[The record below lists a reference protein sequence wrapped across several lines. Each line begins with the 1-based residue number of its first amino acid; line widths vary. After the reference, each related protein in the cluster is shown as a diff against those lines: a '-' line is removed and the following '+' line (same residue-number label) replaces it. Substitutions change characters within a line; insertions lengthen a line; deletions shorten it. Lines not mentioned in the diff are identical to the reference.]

1 MKVGCGHEKKA
12 PVRMPG
18 DGSFW
23 SFLSVRSFLSIL
35 NILSNLSIQSILII
49 LSSQNLPSFGGAGGR
64 SIPSPPLFSPISP
77 CTCVGS

>member
-1 MKVGCGHEKKA
+1 MQGGCGHEKKA

-23 SFLSVRSFLSIL
+23 SFWSVRSF
-35 NILSNLSIQSILII
+35 LSNLSIQSILII

-77 CTCVGS
+77 YTCVGS